1 MASIS
6 QVVEMVNEL
15 RGEKKFSTQAHR
27 RVSRILR
34 AFRSSGECHE
44 IAEDALGEAVL
55 SFMERLGSMSPQ
67 QLASFNTINDVRA
80 YLLRSVSNYA
90 LDRYRRWHGGASK
103 TSSELQDST
112 MLLDPTKST
121 EMRKGARARYETDD
135 LVTFLDSI
143 SYLDDNISFEMD
155 LQRLDDLLHKRGISQ
170 DEIQI
175 IKARLNGYSYQDLA
189 SKQGGTADKY
199 RKIVKRAI
207 ERSGLEIEI

>member
-1 MASIS
+1 MAS
-6 QVVEMVNEL
+6 VAHVLEMVNEL

-27 RVSRILR
+27 RVSRILI

-44 IAEDALGEAVL
+44 IAEDALGDAVL
-55 SFMERLGSMSPQ
+55 SLMERLGSMSQQ

-80 YLLRSVSNYA
+80 YLLKSVSNYA
-90 LDRYRRWHGGASK
+90 LDRYRRWHGGASNI
-103 TSSELQDST
+103 SSDLQDST
-112 MLLDPTKST
+112 PTISST
-121 EMRKGARARYETDD
+121 MRKGARARYETDD
-135 LVTFLDSI
+135 LVDLIDSH

-189 SKQGGTADKY
+189 SKHGGTADKY

-207 ERSGLEIEI
+207 ERSGLELNI